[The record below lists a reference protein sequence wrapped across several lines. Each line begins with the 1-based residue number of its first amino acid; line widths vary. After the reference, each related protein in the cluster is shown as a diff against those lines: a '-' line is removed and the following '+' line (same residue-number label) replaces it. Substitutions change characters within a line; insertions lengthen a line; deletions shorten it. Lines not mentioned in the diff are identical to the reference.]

1 MLYDISIHSLWFIV
15 WMFLSYCCDLWKNN
29 ETEYWRVSDS
39 KRYMSHAGGWKRER
53 DKKRE
58 KNRSKEIKTN

>member
-53 DKKRE
+53 DKK
-58 KNRSKEIKTN
+58 KE